1 MATQRIESGQM
12 QLRSVGGVPMTQI
25 TPREVDYVG
34 VRAQAETANM
44 LSKIVDRM
52 SQSAFEMA
60 GKAVQERAMFDVA
73 TNPLTPEQL
82 EIAKNGDMSQ
92 LGIGSSNF
100 NLYDA
105 TVRKARSFELASA
118 FDTEAKAEVVKILS
132 DIENGT
138 ATSEQ
143 AAKKLNTLTTGFSQ
157 SLAKVDPDASLKFT
171 ASMGVYANTVMAEAY
186 KTEQKRTKEK
196 QGLLVESNFT
206 NTMKLVNSEL
216 TQGFYVVDNIGRFV
230 EQPVEQLLEVHRKNI
245 SDAAFAA
252 GGLPMAKEYLA
263 KFDAQVAE
271 AKINAATKIALGDDY
286 MADPVV
292 GLNRLTK
299 GDLGRMSGIF
309 MNMPQDDKSK
319 VVANYMVAINQ
330 RDSAEKAAQEDQ
342 KQAAI
347 KEFVPLYNQALALPD
362 SSPKRKLLVAQIT
375 AISNGNPNAVPL
387 SVMSSLLTPDKEG
400 AGDSMVEFN
409 MMAGIYNGTITDPS
423 QIYARVG
430 KGLTGKQAVSLLGKL
445 VSEDRRDMGELDRGI
460 SQLAG
465 IPVIPGQVVVIDPKG
480 QEFKRRQQLASDAEQ
495 IRAQAAS
502 EGKILSPRQ
511 ILQDLTKQIETKR
524 NSEGAKQARTLLDRM
539 ATKEWINGPITRD
552 SLATLER
559 KAGTDKV
566 KLNELKRIKQLLDQ
580 AEGN

>member
-12 QLRSVGGVPMTQI
+12 QLRGVGGVPMTQI

-34 VRAQAETANM
+34 VRAQAETANV

-100 NLYDA
+100 NIYDA

-157 SLAKVDPDASLKFT
+157 SLAKVDPDASLKFA

-196 QGLLVESNFT
+196 QALLLESNFT
-206 NTMKLVNSEL
+206 NSMKLVEPAL
-216 TQGFYVVDNIGRFV
+216 VQGFFVDAYGV
-230 EQPVEQLLEVHRKNI
+230 EQPVEQVLDFHRDNI
-245 SDAAFAA
+245 SKAAFAA
-252 GGLPMAKEYLA
+252 GGLPLHDKYLA

-271 AKINAATKIALGDDY
+271 AKINAATKVALGDDY

-299 GDLGRMSGIF
+299 GDLGRMSGVF

-330 RDSAEKAAQEDQ
+330 RDSAEKAADENQ
-342 KQAAI
+342 KQAALA
-347 KEFVPLYNQALALPD
+347 EFVPLYNKAIAMPGNSQA
-362 SSPKRKLLVAQIT
+362 RKQLIAQLT
-375 AISNGNPNAVPL
+375 AISNANPNVVPITL
-387 SVMSSLLTPDKEG
+387 MGSLLKPDSEG
-400 AGDSMVEFN
+400 AGSELLFFN
-409 MMAGIYNGTITDPS
+409 LREGIWNGSITDPK
-423 QIYARVG
+423 QISSLVN
-430 KGLTGKQAVSLLGKL
+430 KGLTGKQANTLLEKFISTDQAGDAYL
-445 VSEDRRDMGELDRGI
+445 ARGI
-460 SQLAG
+460 SRLAG
-465 IPVIPGQVVVIDPKG
+465 IPVIPGHSVVVDPKG
-480 QEFKRRQQLASDAEQ
+480 EEFKRRLQLEADAAQ
-495 IRAQAAS
+495 ISAQAAS
-502 EGKILSPRQ
+502 EGKILLPRQ
-511 ILQDLTKQIETKR
+511 VLDQLTKDIETKR
-524 NSEGAKQARTLLDRM
+524 NSEGARLARDKLTRNYE
-539 ATKEWINGPITRD
+539 TKEWINGPITRD
-552 SLATLER
+552 SISALEV
-559 KAGTDKV
+559 KAGTDRT
-566 KLNELKRIKQLLDQ
+566 KLNDLKMIKKLLNE

>member
-34 VRAQAETANM
+34 VRAQADTANT

-73 TNPLTPEQL
+73 TNRLTPEQL
-82 EIAKNGDMSQ
+82 EIAKNGDMAQ

-118 FDTEAKAEVVKILS
+118 FDKEAKSEIVKIM
-132 DIENGT
+132 DDVQNGRM
-138 ATSEQ
+138 TSEQ
-143 AAKKLNTLTTGFSQ
+143 AGVKINNLSNGYSN
-157 SLAKVDPDASLKFT
+157 SLAKADPDASLKLA
-171 ASMGVYANTVMAEAY
+171 ASIGVYANTVMAEAY
-186 KTEQKRTKEK
+186 KAEQTRNKEK
-196 QGLLVESNFT
+196 QGLLVDSDFT
-206 NTMKLVNSEL
+206 NTMKLVEPAL
-216 TQGFYVVDNIGRFV
+216 AQGFYVDAEGV
-230 EQPVEQLLEVHRKNI
+230 EQPIEQLLAVHRKNL
-245 SDAAFAA
+245 SDSAFAA
-252 GGLPMAKEYLA
+252 GGLTMANQYLA

-292 GLNRLTK
+292 GLNLLRS
-299 GDLGRMSGIF
+299 GNLGRMSGVF
-309 MNMPQDDKSK
+309 MNMPQDDKNK

-330 RDSAEKAAQEDQ
+330 RDSVEKAAVEDQ

-362 SSPKRKLLVAQIT
+362 SSPKRKQLVAQIQ

-387 SVMSSLLTPDKEG
+387 SVMSSLLSPDKEG

-423 QIYARVG
+423 QIYSRVG

-445 VSEDRRDMGELDRGI
+445 VSEDRRGQGSLDRTI

-465 IPVIPGQVVVIDPKG
+465 IPTIPGQVVVIDPKG
-480 QEFKRRQQLASDAEQ
+480 TEFKLRQRYAEEAET
-495 IRAQAAS
+495 IRSQAAA
-502 EGKILSPRQ
+502 EGKVLTPDQVGDILR
-511 ILQDLTKQIETKR
+511 KNVETRR
-524 NSEGAKQARTLLDRM
+524 NSEGAKQARDKLTRNYE
-539 ATKEWINGPITRD
+539 TKNWIGGPITRD
-552 SLATLER
+552 SLPALER
-559 KAGTDKV
+559 KAGTDKAKV
-566 KLNELKRIKQLLDQ
+566 NDLNQIKRLLNE

>member
-12 QLRSVGGVPMTQI
+12 QLRGVGGVPMTQI

-34 VRAQAETANM
+34 VRAQAETANV

-82 EIAKNGDMSQ
+82 EIAKNGDMAQ

-132 DIENGT
+132 DVENGI
-138 ATSEQ
+138 ASSEQ
-143 AAKKLNTLTTGFSQ
+143 VAKKLNTLTSGFTQ
-157 SLAKVDPDASLKFT
+157 SLAKVDPDASLKFA

-196 QGLLVESNFT
+196 QALLLESNFT
-206 NTMKLVNSEL
+206 NTMKMVEPALA
-216 TQGFYVVDNIGRFV
+216 QGFYVDADGA
-230 EQPVEQLLEVHRKNI
+230 EQPIEPLLEVYRKNV
-245 SDAAFAA
+245 SDTAFAA
-252 GGLPMAKEYLA
+252 GGLTMANQYLV

-271 AKINAATKIALGDDY
+271 AKINAATKVALGDDY

-319 VVANYMVAINQ
+319 VIANYMVAVNQ
-330 RDSAEKAAQEDQ
+330 RDSAAKAADEDK
-342 KQAAI
+342 KQAAV
-347 KEFVPLYNQALALPD
+347 KEFVPLYNEALALPD
-362 SSPKRKLLVAQIT
+362 SSPKRKQLIAQIKG
-375 AISNGNPNAVPL
+375 ISNANPNAVPL
-387 SVMSSLLTPDKEG
+387 SVMSSLLSPDKEG
-400 AGDSMVEFN
+400 AGDAMVEFN
-409 MMAGIYNGTITDPS
+409 IMAGIYNGTITDPS
-423 QIYARVG
+423 QIYSRVG

-445 VSEDRRDMGELDRGI
+445 VSEDRRDQGELDRGI

-480 QEFKRRQQLASDAEQ
+480 EEFKRRQKLVTDAED
-495 IRAQAAS
+495 IRLQAAK

-511 ILQDLTKQIETKR
+511 ILQELTKQIETKR
-524 NSEGAKQARTLLDRM
+524 NSEGAKQARASLENYAKKD
-539 ATKEWINGPITRD
+539 WINGPITRD
-552 SLATLER
+552 SLPALER
-559 KAGTDKV
+559 KAGNDRA
-566 KLNELKRIKQLLDQ
+566 KLNELKRIRTLLDQ
-580 AEGN
+580 SEGNE

>member
-1 MATQRIESGQM
+1 M

-34 VRAQAETANM
+34 VRAQADTANT

-82 EIAKNGDMSQ
+82 EIAKNGDMSK

-118 FDTEAKAEVVKILS
+118 FDKEAKSEIVKIM
-132 DIENGT
+132 DDVQNGRM
-138 ATSEQ
+138 TSEQ
-143 AAKKLNTLTTGFSQ
+143 AGVKINNLSNGYSN
-157 SLAKVDPDASLKFT
+157 SLAKADPDASLKFA
-171 ASMGVYANTVMAEAY
+171 ASMNVYANTVMAEAY
-186 KTEQKRTKEK
+186 KAEQARNKEK
-196 QGLLVESNFT
+196 QGLLVDSDFT
-206 NTMKLVNSEL
+206 NTMKLVEPAL
-216 TQGFYVVDNIGRFV
+216 AQGFYVDASGA
-230 EQPVEQLLEVHRKNI
+230 EQPIEQLLAVHRKNI
-245 SDAAFAA
+245 SDSAFAA
-252 GGLPMAKEYLA
+252 GGLTMANQYLG

-271 AKINAATKIALGDDY
+271 AKINAATKIALGDEY

-292 GLNRLTK
+292 GLNRLRS
-299 GDLGRMSGIF
+299 GDLGRMSGVF

-319 VVANYMVAINQ
+319 VVANYMVAVNQ
-330 RDSAEKAAQEDQ
+330 RESAVKAAEENQ

-347 KEFVPLYNQALALPD
+347 KDFVPLYNQAIALPD
-362 SSPKRKLLVAQIT
+362 SSPKRKQLVAQIQ

-387 SVMSSLLTPDKEG
+387 SVMSSLLSPDKEG

-409 MMAGIYNGTITDPS
+409 IMAGIYNGTITDPS

-502 EGKILSPRQ
+502 KGEILSPRQ
-511 ILQDLTKQIETKR
+511 VLQELTKQIETKR
-524 NSEGAKQARTLLDRM
+524 NSAEAKAAQASLERM

-552 SLATLER
+552 SLPALER
-559 KAGTDKV
+559 KAGNDRS
-566 KLNELKRIKQLLDQ
+566 KLREVDQ
-580 AEGN
+580 ARKLLNTIEGN

>member
-34 VRAQAETANM
+34 VRAQADTANT

-52 SQSAFEMA
+52 SQSAFDMA

-82 EIAKNGDMSQ
+82 EIAKNGDMSK

-143 AAKKLNTLTTGFSQ
+143 AAKKLSTMTTGFSQ
-157 SLAKVDPDASLKFT
+157 SLAKVDPDASLKFS

-186 KTEQKRTKEK
+186 KSEQKRTKEK
-196 QGLLVESNFT
+196 QALLLDSNFT
-206 NTMKLVNSEL
+206 NTMKLVEPAL
-216 TQGFYVVDNIGRFV
+216 AQGFYVDASGV
-230 EQPVEQLLEVHRKNI
+230 EQPIEQQIDVYRKII
-245 SDAAFAA
+245 SDTAFAA
-252 GGLPMAKEYLA
+252 GGLTLANQYLG
-263 KFDAQVAE
+263 KFDAAVAE
-271 AKINAATKIALGDDY
+271 GKVNAATKVALGDEY

-292 GLNRLTK
+292 GLNRLRS
-299 GDLGRMSGIF
+299 GDLGRMSGVF
-309 MNMPQDDKSK
+309 MNMPQDDKNK
-319 VVANYMVAINQ
+319 VVANYMVAVNQ
-330 RDSAEKAAQEDQ
+330 RESAAKAQEENQ
-342 KQAAI
+342 KQTAI
-347 KEFVPLYNQALALPD
+347 KEFVPLYNQAMALPD
-362 SSPKRKLLVAQIT
+362 SSPKRKQLIAQIT
-375 AISNGNPNAVPL
+375 AISNSNPNAVPL
-387 SVMSSLLTPDKEG
+387 SVMGSLLKPDSEG
-400 AGDSMVEFN
+400 SGDSMVEFN
-409 MMAGIYNGTITDPS
+409 IMAGIYNGTITDPS

-445 VSEDRRDMGELDRGI
+445 VSEDRRDMSELDRGI

-502 EGKILSPRQ
+502 KGEILSPRQ
-511 ILQDLTKQIETKR
+511 VLQELTKQIETKR
-524 NSEGAKQARTLLDRM
+524 NSEGAKQARTQLEGYAKKD
-539 ATKEWINGPITRD
+539 WINGPITRD
-552 SLATLER
+552 SLPALER

-566 KLNELKRIKQLLDQ
+566 KLNELKRIRTLVDQ

>member
-12 QLRSVGGVPMTQI
+12 QLRGVGGVPMTQI
-25 TPREVDYVG
+25 SPREVDYVG
-34 VRAQAETANM
+34 VRAQAETANV

-82 EIAKNGDMSQ
+82 EIAKNGDMAQ

-132 DIENGT
+132 DVENGI
-138 ATSEQ
+138 ASSEQ
-143 AAKKLNTLTTGFSQ
+143 VAKKLNTLTTGFSQ
-157 SLAKVDPDASLKFT
+157 SLAKVDPDASLKFA

-186 KTEQKRTKEK
+186 KTEQKRIKEK

-206 NTMKLVNSEL
+206 NTMKLVEPEL
-216 TQGFYVVDNIGRFV
+216 AQGFWVDDKGQ
-230 EQPVEQLLEVHRKNI
+230 EQPVEAKLAVYRKNI
-245 SDAAFAA
+245 SDTAFAA
-252 GGLPMAKEYLA
+252 GGLTMANQYLA

-271 AKINAATKIALGDDY
+271 AKINAATKVALGDDY

-319 VVANYMVAINQ
+319 VIANYMVAINQ
-330 RDSAEKAAQEDQ
+330 RDSAEKAADENQ
-342 KQAAI
+342 KQAALA
-347 KEFVPLYNQALALPD
+347 EFVPLYNKAIAMPGNSQA
-362 SSPKRKLLVAQIT
+362 RKQLIAQLT
-375 AISNGNPNAVPL
+375 AISNANPNVVPITL
-387 SVMSSLLTPDKEG
+387 MGSLLKPDSEGADNEALVFNLREAIFEGRITSSTQISSLIGKGITGKRANALLTEFISTDK
-400 AGDSMVEFN
+400 AGDAYLS
-409 MMAGIYNGTITDPS
+409 
-423 QIYARVG
+423 
-430 KGLTGKQAVSLLGKL
+430 
-445 VSEDRRDMGELDRGI
+445 RGI

-465 IPVIPGQVVVIDPKG
+465 IPVIPGHSVVIDPKG
-480 QEFKRRQQLASDAEQ
+480 DEFKRRLQLEADAAQ
-495 IRAQAAS
+495 ISAQAAK

-511 ILQDLTKQIETKR
+511 VLQELTNQVEAKR
-524 NSEGAKQARTLLDRM
+524 NSEGAKQARASLERM
-539 ATKEWINGPITRD
+539 ATKDWINGPITRD
-552 SLATLER
+552 SLPALER
-559 KAGTDKV
+559 KAGNDRV
-566 KLNELKRIKQLLDQ
+566 KQNELKRIRTLLDQ
-580 AEGN
+580 SEGN

>member
-1 MATQRIESGQM
+1 M

-34 VRAQAETANM
+34 VRAQADTANT

-82 EIAKNGDMSQ
+82 EIAKNGDMSK

-118 FDTEAKAEVVKILS
+118 FDKEAKSEIVKIM
-132 DIENGT
+132 DDVQNGRM
-138 ATSEQ
+138 TSEQ
-143 AAKKLNTLTTGFSQ
+143 AGVKINNLSNSYSN
-157 SLAKVDPDASLKFT
+157 SLAKADPDASLKFA
-171 ASMGVYANTVMAEAY
+171 ASMNVYANTVMAEAY
-186 KTEQKRTKEK
+186 KAEQARNKEK
-196 QGLLVESNFT
+196 QGLLVDSDFT
-206 NTMKLVNSEL
+206 NTMKLVEPAL
-216 TQGFYVVDNIGRFV
+216 AQGFYVDASGA
-230 EQPVEQLLEVHRKNI
+230 EQPIEQLLAVHRKNI
-245 SDAAFAA
+245 SDSAFAA
-252 GGLPMAKEYLA
+252 GGLTMANQYLG

-271 AKINAATKIALGDDY
+271 AKINAATKIALGDEY

-292 GLNRLTK
+292 GLNRLRS
-299 GDLGRMSGIF
+299 GDLGRMSGVF

-319 VVANYMVAINQ
+319 VVANYMVAVNQ
-330 RDSAEKAAQEDQ
+330 RESAVKAAEENQ

-347 KEFVPLYNQALALPD
+347 KDFVPLYNQAIALPD
-362 SSPKRKLLVAQIT
+362 SSPKRKQLVAQIQ

-387 SVMSSLLTPDKEG
+387 SVMSSLLSPDKEG

-409 MMAGIYNGTITDPS
+409 IMAGIYNGTITDPS

-502 EGKILSPRQ
+502 KGEILSPRQ
-511 ILQDLTKQIETKR
+511 VLQELTKQIETKR
-524 NSEGAKQARTLLDRM
+524 NSAEAKAAQASLERM

-552 SLATLER
+552 SLPALER
-559 KAGTDKV
+559 KAGNDRS
-566 KLNELKRIKQLLDQ
+566 KLREVDQ
-580 AEGN
+580 ARKLLNTIEGN

>member
-34 VRAQAETANM
+34 VRAQADTANT

-73 TNPLTPEQL
+73 TNRLTPEQL
-82 EIAKNGDMSQ
+82 EIAKNGDMAQ

-118 FDTEAKAEVVKILS
+118 FDKEAKSEIVKIM
-132 DIENGT
+132 DDVQNGRM
-138 ATSEQ
+138 TSEQ
-143 AAKKLNTLTTGFSQ
+143 AGVKINNLSNGYSN
-157 SLAKVDPDASLKFT
+157 SLAKADPDASLKLA
-171 ASMGVYANTVMAEAY
+171 ASIGVYANTVMAEAY
-186 KTEQKRTKEK
+186 KAEQTRNKEK
-196 QGLLVESNFT
+196 QGLLVDSDFT
-206 NTMKLVNSEL
+206 NTMKLVEPAL
-216 TQGFYVVDNIGRFV
+216 AQGFYVDANGA
-230 EQPVEQLLEVHRKNI
+230 EQPIEQLLAVHRKNL
-245 SDAAFAA
+245 SDSAFAA
-252 GGLPMAKEYLA
+252 GGLTMANQYLA

-271 AKINAATKIALGDDY
+271 AKINAATKMALGDEY

-292 GLNRLTK
+292 GLNLLRS
-299 GDLGRMSGIF
+299 GNLGRMSGVF

-319 VVANYMVAINQ
+319 VVANFMVAINQ
-330 RDSAEKAAQEDQ
+330 RDSVEKAAVEDQ

-362 SSPKRKLLVAQIT
+362 SSPKRKQLVAQIQ

-387 SVMSSLLTPDKEG
+387 SVMSSLLSPDREG

-445 VSEDRRDMGELDRGI
+445 VSEDRRGQGSLDRTI

-465 IPVIPGQVVVIDPKG
+465 IPTIPGQVVVIDPKG
-480 QEFKRRQQLASDAEQ
+480 TEFKLRQRYAEEAET
-495 IRAQAAS
+495 IRSQAAA
-502 EGKILSPRQ
+502 EGKVLTPDQVGDILR
-511 ILQDLTKQIETKR
+511 KNVETRR
-524 NSEGAKQARTLLDRM
+524 NSEGAKQARDKLTRNYE
-539 ATKEWINGPITRD
+539 TKNWIGGPITRD
-552 SLATLER
+552 SLPALER
-559 KAGTDKV
+559 KAGTDKAKV
-566 KLNELKRIKQLLDQ
+566 NDLNQIKRLLNE

>member
-34 VRAQAETANM
+34 VRAQADTANT

-82 EIAKNGDMSQ
+82 EIAKNGDMSK

-143 AAKKLNTLTTGFSQ
+143 AAKKLSTMTTGFSQ
-157 SLAKVDPDASLKFT
+157 SLAKVDPDASLKFS

-196 QGLLVESNFT
+196 QALLLESNFT
-206 NTMKLVNSEL
+206 NTMKLVEPAL
-216 TQGFYVVDNIGRFV
+216 AQGFYVDADGV
-230 EQPVEQLLEVHRKNI
+230 EQPIEPLLEVYRKNI
-245 SDAAFAA
+245 SDTAFAA
-252 GGLPMAKEYLA
+252 GGLTLANQYLG
-263 KFDAQVAE
+263 KFDSAVAE
-271 AKINAATKIALGDDY
+271 GKVNAATKVALGDEY

-292 GLNRLTK
+292 GLNRLRS
-299 GDLGRMSGIF
+299 GDLGRMSGVF

-319 VVANYMVAINQ
+319 VVANYMVAVNQ
-330 RDSAEKAAQEDQ
+330 RESAVKAAEENQ
-342 KQAAI
+342 KQSAI
-347 KEFVPLYNQALALPD
+347 KDFVPLYNQAIALPD
-362 SSPKRKLLVAQIT
+362 SSPKRKQLIAQIT
-375 AISNGNPNAVPL
+375 AISNANPNAVPL

-400 AGDSMVEFN
+400 SGDSMVEFN
-409 MMAGIYNGTITDPS
+409 IMAGIYNGTITDPS
-423 QIYARVG
+423 QIYSRVG

-480 QEFKRRQQLASDAEQ
+480 QEFKRRQQLASDADQ
-495 IRAQAAS
+495 IRSQAAA
-502 EGKILSPRQ
+502 EGKVLSPRQ
-511 ILQDLTKQIETKR
+511 VLQELTKQIETKR
-524 NSEGAKQARTLLDRM
+524 NSEGAKQARTQLDGY
-539 ATKEWINGPITRD
+539 AKKDWINGPITRD

-559 KAGTDKV
+559 KAGTDRV
-566 KLNELKRIKQLLDQ
+566 KLNELKRIRTLLDQ